1 MDFLL
6 QAGLSGLD
14 IAVLAVIVL
23 VLPIEAEISNRTL
36 KPRMERNEPGA
47 RLWWYAITLVELW
60 AITLA
65 IAWIWLV
72 RGRDWLGLGIG
83 FDGNWGSWIA
93 VGVAAAGTGLMIAQ
107 FWTISRGTEALD
119 KARAEM
125 EAAGMDDL
133 SIMPRTPQ
141 EYRATQVLSVTA
153 GITEEV
159 IYRGYLIW
167 AFSLFV
173 HPWIGAVMAL
183 AVFVFMH
190 RYQDA
195 QGLIRVAIM
204 GAVLTALFLISGSLY
219 PGIILHIAVD
229 LISIGMA
236 WRVRQ
241 AKPA

>member
-1 MDFLL
+1 MDYLL

-23 VLPIEAEISNRTL
+23 LLPIEAEISNRIL

-47 RLWWYAITLVELW
+47 RLWWYAITFVELW
-60 AITLA
+60 VVTLA
-65 IAWIWLV
+65 IVWIWLA
-72 RGRDWLGLGIG
+72 RGRAWPSLGIG
-83 FDGNWGSWIA
+83 FEGSWGSWIA
-93 VGVAAAGTGLMIAQ
+93 VGVAAAGTGLLVAQ
-107 FWTISRGTEALD
+107 AWGLSRGREALD

-125 EAAGMDDL
+125 AAAGMDDL
-133 SIMPRTPQ
+133 SIMPRTQQ
-141 EYRATQVLSVTA
+141 EYRATQALSVTA

-173 HPWIGAVMAL
+173 HPWIGAALAL

-204 GAVLTALFLISGSLY
+204 GAILTLLFLVSGSLY
-219 PGIILHIAVD
+219 PGILLHVAVD
-229 LISIGMA
+229 LVSVGMV

-241 AKPA
+241 S